1 MDHDIAQPR
10 DIPLNLYKN
19 AAPLHVTVIENR
31 RLTPEGSDNEF
42 RHVVLRYPPGTYR
55 YLEGQSA
62 GIPPPGLNVR
72 GRPNVPRLYSIASDR
87 LGDDG
92 TGTSLTLTVKRLVLM
107 DENGEVR
114 LGLASNYLC
123 DARPGDELK
132 MTGPAGKDFLLP
144 DGPRTPMV
152 MIATGTG
159 IAPFRAFLQHWR
171 QQPRAERGFAWLIF
185 GVQHDEDLMYHQEWQ
200 QLQEEPDFRVDYAI
214 SREERTPD
222 GRRMYVQDRMRA
234 IGQPLWELLSA
245 PETAV
250 YVCGIKGM
258 EIGIETT
265 LNEQAQAVGV
275 DWVRLREEKREA
287 RRWHVEVY

>member
-1 MDHDIAQPR
+1 
-10 DIPLNLYKN
+10 
-19 AAPLHVTVIENR
+19 
-31 RLTPEGSDNEF
+31 
-42 RHVVLRYPPGTYR
+42 
-55 YLEGQSA
+55 
-62 GIPPPGLNVR
+62 
-72 GRPNVPRLYSIASDR
+72 
-87 LGDDG
+87 
-92 TGTSLTLTVKRLVLM
+92 VKRLVLM

-132 MTGPAGKDFLLP
+132 LTGPAGKDFLLP

-171 QQPRAERGFAWLIF
+171 QQPRAERGLAWLIF
-185 GVQHDEDLMYHQEWQ
+185 GVQHEEDLMYHQEWQ

-214 SREERTPD
+214 SREQRTPD